1 MAEEPLSQRFSK
13 EFPKG
18 TVLFREGEPGR
29 EMFVVQSGKVT
40 ITRGGGGREKVL
52 AVLGQGEFLG
62 EMSIVTSRP
71 RSATAT
77 VAEDARLLVID
88 PRTFESM
95 IRGNAEI
102 AVRMIK
108 KLADRLHEADDQ
120 IEVLLHPDAPSR
132 VVHWLAREVE
142 RLGGQARQLAVAAE
156 DLGYQVGVAPA
167 QVLEVL
173 GALERARLVTRTEAG
188 LSVAEPAKLRHFLE
202 FLQLRAREGGSP

>member
-1 MAEEPLSQRFSK
+1 MSEEPLSQRFSK
-13 EFPKG
+13 EFPRG

-29 EMFVVQSGKVT
+29 DMFVVQSGKVA
-40 ITRGGGGREKVL
+40 ITRGGGARETVL

-62 EMSIVTSRP
+62 EMSLLTNKP

-120 IEVLLHPDAPSR
+120 IEVLLHPDASSR
-132 VVHWLAREVE
+132 VVHWLARQVE
-142 RLGGQARQLAVAAE
+142 RLGPGPQRLAVGGEELAA
-156 DLGYQVGVAPA
+156 QVGLAPA
-167 QVLEVL
+167 RVEEVL
-173 GALERARLVTRTEAG
+173 ATLERARLVSRADGG
-188 LSVAEPAKLRHFLE
+188 LAVAEPTKLRHFLE
-202 FLQLRAREGGSP
+202 FLQLRGSEGGAP